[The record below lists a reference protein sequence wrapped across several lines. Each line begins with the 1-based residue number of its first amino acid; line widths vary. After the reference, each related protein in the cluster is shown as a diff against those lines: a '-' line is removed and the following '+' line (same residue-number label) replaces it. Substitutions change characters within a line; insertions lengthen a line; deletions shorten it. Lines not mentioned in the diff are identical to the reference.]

1 MPAHTW
7 PLLYAD
13 APATFAPWTLAPT
26 EVPLL
31 VRVTC
36 TPTGR
41 VLANDGTT
49 TPTTAAALTPRMTR
63 RRLTIGPSRQVAAAC
78 RVAGPTSTAAKRF
91 LPAGSAAVPAGPAH
105 VHALPDD
112 RHALVPKQVELTVA
126 LVRRAGAVTVENA
139 MPGHLRP

>member
-1 MPAHTW
+1 MPAPTW

-13 APATFAPWTLAPT
+13 APATFAPCTLTPT

-36 TPTGR
+36 TPTGN

-63 RRLTIGPSRQVAAAC
+63 RRLTIGPSRTGGGSLP
-78 RVAGPTSTAAKRF
+78 RGGPTSTAAKPF
-91 LPAGSAAVPAGPAH
+91 LPADSGC
-105 VHALPDD
+105 
-112 RHALVPKQVELTVA
+112 
-126 LVRRAGAVTVENA
+126 
-139 MPGHLRP
+139 RPI

>member
-13 APATFAPWTLAPT
+13 APATFAPCTLTPT

-36 TPTGR
+36 TPTGD

-63 RRLTIGPSRQVAAAC
+63 RRLTIGPSRTGSGSLP
-78 RVAGPTSTAAKRF
+78 RGGPPSTTGKPF
-91 LPAGSAAVPAGPAH
+91 LPANSVASPVQLPFHRARRMSTRAPVMVTPSARNRSSCRS
-105 VHALPDD
+105 L
-112 RHALVPKQVELTVA
+112 LCVA
-126 LVRRAGAVTVENA
+126 Q
-139 MPGHLRP
+139 

>member
-13 APATFAPWTLAPT
+13 APATFAPCTLTPT

-36 TPTGR
+36 TPTGN

-63 RRLTIGPSRQVAAAC
+63 RRLTIGPSRTGGGSLP
-78 RVAGPTSTAAKRF
+78 RGGPTSTGERRF
-91 LPAGSAAVPAGPAH
+91 LPTGSAAVPPRPAH
-105 VHALPDD
+105 VHA
-112 RHALVPKQVELTVA
+112 VP
-126 LVRRAGAVTVENA
+126 
-139 MPGHLRP
+139 